1 MQSPPKMKVLT
12 DLVNELSDSLGRR
25 ELLCASDQILP
36 ERTERPI
43 RMLEL
48 ATASPLL
55 RLRLQIV
62 GPAHQN
68 LRQTGTP
75 APMVWHR
82 LLVEGEQGGR
92 SGTRR
97 GRMRWRVPLGR
108 HEERHW
114 YRWYVD

>member
-1 MQSPPKMKVLT
+1 MIRRMQSPPKMKVLT

-62 GPAHQN
+62 GPRKRVRAMSDADAVVRVEVLLN
-68 LRQTGTP
+68 LFRASGGLREVGSRQ
-75 APMVWHR
+75 
-82 LLVEGEQGGR
+82 
-92 SGTRR
+92 R
-97 GRMRWRVPLGR
+97 GRGGS
-108 HEERHW
+108 
-114 YRWYVD
+114 